1 MTAIVL
7 SNPEVQPG
15 DELWLLNHALAV
27 YVLRPREADRYT
39 LVGQAQLYLND
50 SSTSDVD
57 LVRASYGNFED
68 DTLVELHYH
77 PHHSGTAG
85 AYPPYQTSRKTTE
98 FLKLGANRLKFFE
111 TITA

>member
-39 LVGQAQLYLND
+39 LVGQA
-50 SSTSDVD
+50 
-57 LVRASYGNFED
+57 
-68 DTLVELHYH
+68 
-77 PHHSGTAG
+77 
-85 AYPPYQTSRKTTE
+85 
-98 FLKLGANRLKFFE
+98 
-111 TITA
+111 